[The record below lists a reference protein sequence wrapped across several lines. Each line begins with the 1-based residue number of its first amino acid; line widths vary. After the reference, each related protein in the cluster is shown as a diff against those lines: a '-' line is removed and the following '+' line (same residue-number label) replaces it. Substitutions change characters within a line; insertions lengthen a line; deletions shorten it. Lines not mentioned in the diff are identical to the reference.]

1 MELLGGGGEGPGP
14 GMVALGTSDSD
25 LHIVDLQTNTRVQG
39 AQSTSTS
46 ASAGASA
53 GAHDGAAGLHAKGGI
68 LAISSDASGHI
79 MTTAGMDGKV
89 TEQTRDQ
96 SR

>member
-25 LHIVDLQTNTRVQG
+25 LHVVDLKTNTRVQG
-39 AQSTSTS
+39 TSASASTSTS
-46 ASAGASA
+46 T

-89 TEQTRDQ
+89 TERTRDQ